1 MAGRRKIYSRMEK
14 HIEYLQ
20 PISFAPGGESI
31 SAWQL
36 ENGEEECQVK
46 RIVLSATAA
55 TDAIQ
60 VKIGLFQ
67 KLPTAGSDFSDDTVI
82 YSFAMRNQ
90 MLINETTTVRVP
102 QGWFLAVLLL
112 NPASSNAQEIS
123 FNCQINYLSL
133 G

>member
-14 HIEYLQ
+14 HIEELYPLN
-20 PISFAPGGESI
+20 FAPGGESV

-60 VKIGLFQ
+60 IKLGLFQ
-67 KLPTAGSDFSDDTVI
+67 KQPTTYGDFTDDTVI
-82 YSFAMRNQ
+82 YSLMLRNQ
-90 MLINETTTVRVP
+90 MLVNETTTVRVP
-102 QGWFLAVLLL
+102 QGWFLAVGIH
-112 NPASSNAQEIS
+112 NPISSVNQEIA